1 MHDNGA
7 MCAHRVHINEKVLCT
22 YLDCAMMQSQE
33 QNTSGDT
40 GAHLKGGTQMT
51 RTSRVE
57 ELTNAMKSFGK
68 DKYMKS
74 ELLPEMFALQQEIVE
89 LTFNGE
95 HAATGDLKI
104 WDVERHLEQLN
115 QEYGNPADEE
125 LQRFKTGSKALCNLI
140 KAEISG
146 NRGEAKAFRVLQYIH
161 SRYIVLKNIELADG
175 DLRTELD
182 AIVIT
187 PSAVTIVEVKNTSKN
202 IFIDENGDYYRT
214 GEFLKWDCNIA
225 EKMAVKEELL
235 RKVLTEAGFGD
246 MQMRSVVVFTD
257 NRIEVQNKYRLIRT
271 CFVSQLA
278 YIIEGFRGN
287 RTLSEEE
294 METVESSIKA
304 AECKEAYPFELDV
317 AQYKLDFATLMAVL
331 EEASTEANKAD
342 SEQEEAKTNSETVWM
357 VFRRLLKNKTA
368 GNAAAAA
375 ALTIIST
382 AAFEVARKG
391 GFLR

>member
-1 MHDNGA
+1 
-7 MCAHRVHINEKVLCT
+7 
-22 YLDCAMMQSQE
+22 
-33 QNTSGDT
+33 
-40 GAHLKGGTQMT
+40 MT
-51 RTSRVE
+51 RTSRIE

-115 QEYGNPADEE
+115 QDYGNPAEEE
-125 LQRFKTGSKALCNLI
+125 LRRFKAGSKALCNLI

-146 NRGEAKAFRVLQYIH
+146 NRGEAKAFRMFQYIH
-161 SRYIVLKNIELADG
+161 SRCIVLKNIELADG
-175 DLRTELD
+175 DMRTELD
-182 AIVIT
+182 AVVIT
-187 PSAVTIVEVKNTSKN
+187 PSAVTIVEVKNTAKN

-214 GEFLKWDCNIA
+214 GEFLRWDCNIA

-235 RKVLTEAGFGD
+235 RRVLTEAGFGD
-246 MQMRSVVVFTD
+246 VQMKSVVVFTD
-257 NRIEVQNKYRLIRT
+257 NRIEIQNKYRLIRT

-278 YIIEGFRGN
+278 YIIEGFHGS
-287 RTLSEEE
+287 RTLSGEE
-294 METVESSIKA
+294 MESAENSIKA
-304 AECKEAYPFELDV
+304 ADCKEAYSFELDV
-317 AQYKLDFATLMAVL
+317 AQYKQDFATLMAVL
-331 EEASTEANKAD
+331 EEAAAKAEVIDTEQKEVKESRD
-342 SEQEEAKTNSETVWM
+342 TVWM
-357 VFRRLLKNKTA
+357 ALKRFLKTRVASTA

-382 AAFEVARKG
+382 VAFEAARKG